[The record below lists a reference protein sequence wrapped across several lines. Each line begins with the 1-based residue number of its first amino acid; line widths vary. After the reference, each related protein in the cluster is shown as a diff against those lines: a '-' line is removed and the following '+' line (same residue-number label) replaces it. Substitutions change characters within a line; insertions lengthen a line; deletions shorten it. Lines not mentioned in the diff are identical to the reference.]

1 MKNALIIG
9 IILLF
14 VGAGMTPSIIGE
26 NYTKDRD
33 NMKVPIFPLRI
44 RAPMDIHGDLD
55 ASMVK
60 EDMVFSGENS
70 FSAFDDDLSWEW
82 AKSAS
87 GTNWDNTDYLLT
99 QLSRYTVYSP
109 YFDVQNNNNT
119 NGFEDDIIDFY
130 AESSEPIFMIKVSN
144 PYEIHLEHFSWNISQ
159 VTIGKKHSS
168 GAFFTSCQIYDVTI
182 RNSLIPLIETF
193 YLGWASEVKLQY
205 LHYQLGHRINYT
217 YDNRTLKEYDNESI
231 FSMFVVYPLVPAT
244 IPPGTWYLVFSSV
257 IFDLEQTDV
266 STQQSIRMIFRGN
279 YSDVNISTSEG
290 GKAYGFWFGE
300 YDAKVIASKSNMFEL
315 MINGKKSFHVE
326 NTLFYWYVSFPMSR
340 GFWNLKWITPDGTKT
355 FHLIVIH
362 GHIFYD
368 ENSIEGSFWGMGKS
382 GDYQIIT
389 NYLDYSRTI
398 WGYWNDS
405 WAFYPIFIGLDV
417 TLP

>member
-1 MKNALIIG
+1 M
-9 IILLF
+9 
-14 VGAGMTPSIIGE
+14 
-26 NYTKDRD
+26 
-33 NMKVPIFPLRI
+33 
-44 RAPMDIHGDLD
+44 
-55 ASMVK
+55 
-60 EDMVFSGENS
+60 
-70 FSAFDDDLSWEW
+70 
-82 AKSAS
+82 
-87 GTNWDNTDYLLT
+87 
-99 QLSRYTVYSP
+99 
-109 YFDVQNNNNT
+109 
-119 NGFEDDIIDFY
+119 
-130 AESSEPIFMIKVSN
+130 
-144 PYEIHLEHFSWNISQ
+144 
-159 VTIGKKHSS
+159 
-168 GAFFTSCQIYDVTI
+168 
-182 RNSLIPLIETF
+182 LIPSGKRRYVEAQNQFSTINPSLELDNQVFEPGQSVPSFDFDALNNDET
-193 YLGWASEVKLQY
+193 
-205 LHYQLGHRINYT
+205 IN
-217 YDNRTLKEYDNESI
+217 
-231 FSMFVVYPLVPAT
+231 T
-244 IPPGTWYLVFSSV
+244 IP
-257 IFDLEQTDV
+257 DLEQTDV
-266 STQQSIRMIFRGN
+266 AIQQSIRMIFRGN

>member
-99 QLSRYTVYSP
+99 QPSRYTVYSP

-144 PYEIHLEHFSWNISQ
+144 PYEIHLEHFS
-159 VTIGKKHSS
+159 
-168 GAFFTSCQIYDVTI
+168 
-182 RNSLIPLIETF
+182 
-193 YLGWASEVKLQY
+193 
-205 LHYQLGHRINYT
+205 
-217 YDNRTLKEYDNESI
+217 
-231 FSMFVVYPLVPAT
+231 
-244 IPPGTWYLVFSSV
+244 
-257 IFDLEQTDV
+257 
-266 STQQSIRMIFRGN
+266 
-279 YSDVNISTSEG
+279 
-290 GKAYGFWFGE
+290 
-300 YDAKVIASKSNMFEL
+300 
-315 MINGKKSFHVE
+315 
-326 NTLFYWYVSFPMSR
+326 
-340 GFWNLKWITPDGTKT
+340 
-355 FHLIVIH
+355 
-362 GHIFYD
+362 
-368 ENSIEGSFWGMGKS
+368 
-382 GDYQIIT
+382 
-389 NYLDYSRTI
+389 
-398 WGYWNDS
+398 
-405 WAFYPIFIGLDV
+405 
-417 TLP
+417 